1 MVKCAPKR
9 SAKKNRALKYRTN
22 VYQPL
27 PTIKIPDTLAAG
39 SYSVPGSFKRER
51 KSVSESI

>member
-27 PTIKIPDTLAAG
+27 PTIKIPDTLAVRVLFSAW
-39 SYSVPGSFKRER
+39 V
-51 KSVSESI
+51 V